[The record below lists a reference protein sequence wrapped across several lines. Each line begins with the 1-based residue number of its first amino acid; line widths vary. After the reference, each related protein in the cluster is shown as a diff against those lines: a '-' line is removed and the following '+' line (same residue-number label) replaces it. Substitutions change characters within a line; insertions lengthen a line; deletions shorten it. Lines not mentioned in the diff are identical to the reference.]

1 MMPLLIRVWL
11 GRHPCRIWETAKRTT
26 RQANTE
32 ADGDGRFPSGFCPG
46 AVFRVGHNLPCAAPL
61 RRGNHRP
68 AQANATQ
75 RLRCHG
81 EAVPP
86 SSGMLHSGVSC
97 RSHTFVMYTLP
108 CVRWCK
114 HALFGTQAWSMRG
127 RVQRLQP
134 WGSSRKKRDSR
145 GKWSGWPQVASP
157 PLLSFDCSSF
167 QPVRLLASVLEG
179 LRTPTPT
186 FTPSL
191 CGRQWPVWT
200 LACPTAQPRSSWSTS
215 TEMRLRISTQHNNLV
230 RSLVEISGVGIN

>member
-1 MMPLLIRVWL
+1 MPFLIQVWL
-11 GRHPCRIWETAKRTT
+11 GRLPCRIWETAKRTT

-46 AVFRVGHNLPCAAPL
+46 AVFRVVHNLPCAAPL

-97 RSHTFVMYTLP
+97 RSDTFVMYTLAYI
-108 CVRWCK
+108 RLCK
-114 HALFGTQAWSMRG
+114 HALFGTQAWLMRG

-145 GKWSGWPQVASP
+145 GKWSGWPQVSP
-157 PLLSFDCSSF
+157 PPLFIFDCSSF
-167 QPVRLLASVLEG
+167 QPVRLLACVVEG
-179 LRTPTPT
+179 LRIPPWDLRP
-186 FTPSL
+186 FSVDGSDLSGP
-191 CGRQWPVWT
+191 WPVQLHNPDRPGQHQRRRGWEY
-200 LACPTAQPRSSWSTS
+200 QPHTTTWW
-215 TEMRLRISTQHNNLV
+215 EAWWKYL
-230 RSLVEISGVGIN
+230 E